1 MSAGKG
7 EYTLPKLLSDAGYAT
22 ALYGKWH
29 LGEVAGRLPSDMGVK
44 SHRTP
49 TPCFASKDDPCD
61 GAETG
66 GAEPQIAEQSR
77 SWRAVISEREA
88 MRGS

>member
-1 MSAGKG
+1 MAAPEG
-7 EYTLPKLLSDAGYAT
+7 YICQIAPNSD
-22 ALYGKWH
+22 
-29 LGEVAGRLPSDMGVK
+29 
-44 SHRTP
+44 
-49 TPCFASKDDPCD
+49 PCFASKDDPCD